1 MSYNGWKNYETWNV
15 ALWIGND
22 EGMYNFAKE
31 CGTYANFVEQMRE
44 VGYTETPDKVAY
56 NDSGLDLPR
65 LEEFFEEFSATGAS
79 WEDTEVE
86 ENCPEGYDYY

>member
-22 EGMYNFAKE
+22 EGMYEFAKE
-31 CGTYANFVEQMRE
+31 CGTYENFVEQMRE
-44 VGYTETPDKVAY
+44 VGFTETPDRVAY